1 MTERSACVITGGASG
16 IGRATALRMC
26 AMGVDVVTMDL
37 AEPRA
42 DDELTPGAAAQTN
55 SAGAPDAA
63 RDAARGALLHQVGDV
78 CSEAD
83 NAAAVRLAE
92 ERFGRVDRLV
102 LNAGLPVGGT
112 LEALDLTEFGRALDV
127 NLRGV
132 LLGLRAGVPALR
144 RAGGGAVVVTASLS
158 GLGADPGLV
167 AYNAAKGGVLN
178 LVRSAAFELAAE
190 GIRVNAVCPGPIR
203 TPMTEPTMQA
213 DPAWA
218 AGLRRAIPL
227 GRFGEAHEVAAAI
240 EFLAGPH
247 ASFITGA
254 LLPVDGGIRAGS
266 GQFLPPQGA
275 GA

>member
-1 MTERSACVITGGASG
+1 MAERPVALVTGGASG
-16 IGRATALRMC
+16 IGLATALRM
-26 AMGVDVVTMDL
+26 AAAGVDVVTMDL
-37 AEPRA
+37 AASRV
-42 DDELTPGAAAQTN
+42 DDAEGSAQRDDAQARGAAGT
-55 SAGAPDAA
+55 
-63 RDAARGALLHQVGDV
+63 RGALLHQIGDV

-83 NAAAVRLAE
+83 NAAAVALAE
-92 ERFGRVDRLV
+92 ARFGRLDRLV

-112 LEALDLTEFGRALDV
+112 LETLELEAFNRALDV

-132 LLGLRAGVPALR
+132 LLGLRSGVPALR

-178 LVRSAAFELAAE
+178 LVRSAAFELAGQ

-203 TPMTEPTMQA
+203 TPMTEPAMQA

-218 AGLRRAIPL
+218 EGLRRAIPL
-227 GRFGEAHEVAAAI
+227 GRFGEAQEVAAAI
-240 EFLAGPH
+240 EFLAGAA

-266 GQFLPPQGA
+266 GQFLPPR
-275 GA
+275 